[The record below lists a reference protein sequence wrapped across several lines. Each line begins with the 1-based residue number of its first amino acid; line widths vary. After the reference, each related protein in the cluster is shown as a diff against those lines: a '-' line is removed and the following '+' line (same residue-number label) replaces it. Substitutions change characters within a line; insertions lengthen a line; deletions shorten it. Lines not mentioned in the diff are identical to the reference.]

1 MAKSSIS
8 RNELMSILREEYNI
22 GFVKT
27 DDDFYGS
34 HLLGEGTGIWL
45 SAENRDMLPKRKA
58 FIFDYYASDHKK
70 YDDGVHRDFLKFL
83 GSKGWYPEWYDGGT
97 VFLYPEFPTR
107 NPRKR
112 KNKKVTRS
120 EYARKWREMLKPYDL
135 KVRVTSKEEV
145 EDAYGDG
152 SIELAIFWGY
162 LTWAQVDTLGATARI
177 GGESY
182 HLPGDAVAYLLYDPS
197 SNTSTLAVGSKGFHM
212 YPVYSKE
219 LLKEIVRFMGV
230 SK

>member
-1 MAKSSIS
+1 MA
-8 RNELMSILREEYNI
+8 
-22 GFVKT
+22 T
-27 DDDFYGS
+27 
-34 HLLGEGTGIWL
+34 
-45 SAENRDMLPKRKA
+45 P
-58 FIFDYYASDHKK
+58 
-70 YDDGVHRDFLKFL
+70 
-83 GSKGWYPEWYDGGT
+83 
-97 VFLYPEFPTR
+97 

-145 EDAYGDG
+145 EDAYGAG

-162 LTWAQVDTLGATARI
+162 LTWAQVDTLGGTARI

-197 SNTSTLAVGSKGFHM
+197 SDTSTLAVGSKGFHM